1 MPTGPVK
8 RNVASPP
15 RKLPNWSGRTSVER
29 RPLLDVQDVATWLGV
44 DVVYVRRL
52 VSERRIP
59 FLKIGKYVR
68 FDPDEVLS
76 WMDGM
81 RVHPSART
89 SGRRSRRSA

>member
-1 MPTGPVK
+1 MSTGPVK
-8 RNVASPP
+8 RKVVSHTRKPSNPAKRASA
-15 RKLPNWSGRTSVER
+15 ER

-44 DVVYVRRL
+44 DVVFVRRL

-68 FDPDEVLS
+68 FDPDEVLL

-81 RVHPSART
+81 RVHPPART
-89 SGRRSRRSA
+89 SARRSRRSA